1 MENVMKFAMR
11 NLMLAAAATLV
22 AGFAATA
29 DAATTRAG
37 VRHAPQATVAA
48 PVDATAAS
56 IANGN
61 PAPADHCFY
70 TNYNPAT
77 SLGQGS
83 GGSLTLSHLVCD

>member
-22 AGFAATA
+22 AGFAASA
-29 DAATTRAG
+29 DAATMRAS

-56 IANGN
+56 ITNGN

-83 GGSLTLSHLVCD
+83 GGSLTLSHLVCN